1 LQTVENPNK
10 EEKRER
16 AILVAARFSS
26 QLRREVE
33 DFLDELTLLADTAGA
48 HTVARFVQERKQIDP
63 AYFIG
68 KGKAQELADLVKKL
82 SINLVIFDDDLS
94 TAQNRNLE
102 NLIGVKVI
110 DRNGLIL
117 DIFAKRA
124 KTKEAKTQ
132 VELAQLQ
139 YLLPRLTRRWKHLS
153 RQAGGIGTLGPGET
167 QLEIDRRLIQKRIS
181 VLTSEL
187 EKIQKQRDTRRK
199 ARKELFKI
207 ALVGYTNTGKSTLL
221 NILSESKIQTENRL
235 FVTLDPTIRAI
246 ELDSHSR
253 VLVIDT
259 VGFIRKLPHHLVA
272 SFRSTLEEATTADLL
287 LHVVDIS
294 NPLFVEQIISVEQVL
309 KDLNIKDKPTIMVF
323 NKIDLLEDSKQFSRL
338 REKYPSSVFI
348 SAEKGFFLQELIT
361 EIKNNYRHEIVNV
374 ECILKSQIEDVVS
387 DIGSLGI
394 IKDTSYQDSDFV
406 LKFQISR
413 LNLNILE
420 NRLQKYNSI
429 LEEESVILNVEL
441 D

>member
-1 LQTVENPNK
+1 MHIIENLNN
-10 EEKRER
+10 EEKKER
-16 AILVAARFSS
+16 AILVTARFVS

-48 HTVARFVQERKQIDP
+48 YPVARFIQERKQIDP

-68 KGKAQELADLVKKL
+68 KGKAQELTDLVKKF
-82 SINLVIFDDDLS
+82 SIDLLIFDDDLS
-94 TAQNRNLE
+94 PAQTRNLE
-102 NLIGVKVI
+102 SLVGVKVI
-110 DRNGLIL
+110 DRSGLIL

-139 YLLPRLTRRWKHLS
+139 YLLPRLTRKWTHLS
-153 RQAGGIGTLGPGET
+153 RQVGGIGTRGPGET
-167 QLEIDRRLIQKRIS
+167 QLEVDRRLIQKRIS
-181 VLTSEL
+181 VLSAEL
-187 EKIQKQRDTRRK
+187 EKIQKQRVTRRK

-207 ALVGYTNTGKSTLL
+207 ALIGYTNTGKSTLL
-221 NILSESKIQTENRL
+221 NTLSASNIQTENRL

-246 ELDSHSR
+246 ELNSHAR
-253 VLVIDT
+253 VLLIDT

-309 KDLNIKDKPTIMVF
+309 KDLAVNNKPTIMVF
-323 NKIDLLEDSKQFSRL
+323 NKIDLLEDSKQFPRL
-338 REKYPSSVFI
+338 QEKYQPCIFI
-348 SAEKGFFLQELIT
+348 SAEKGYFLQELLN
-361 EIKNNYRHEIVNV
+361 EINKSYHQEIVNV
-374 ECILKSQIEDVVS
+374 ECILKSQIEDIVS

-394 IKDTSYQDSDFV
+394 IKDTSYQNSDFV

-413 LNLNILE
+413 LNLNKLE
-420 NRLQKYNSI
+420 NKLQKYNS
-429 LEEESVILNVEL
+429 LTEEKSVILNVE
-441 D
+441 DD